1 MTQAANAIELDGL
14 QMAVIKNRF
23 ETIVRAMTNALLR
36 AGRSGVLNIARDF
49 SCSILTGDSE
59 LLAFAES
66 IPVHVM
72 SGPDLQAASMKR
84 LHPVLQRGDAFLHNS
99 PYDGNSHA
107 ADWSV
112 LMPVID
118 DSGIHRFTVFAKA
131 HQADCGN
138 AIPTTYDTAARDV
151 YEEGAL
157 IFPCTK
163 IQDAY
168 ELNQD
173 IVRMIRER
181 IRVPDQAAG
190 DFLALVGAVRVG
202 ERRMLEML
210 DEYGPERLDAFASR
224 WFDYSEQRM
233 IEAIRRLPGGTWT
246 QRNHHDPTPVVPEG
260 VDVSV
265 SVTIDPDAATIDV
278 DLRDNPNSL
287 DCGLN
292 LTEACARSAAMVGV
306 FNSIGSGVP
315 PNAGSYRRLR
325 VHLREDCCVG
335 IPVHPHSCSAAT
347 TDLLDRTANATLRC
361 FAEAQEGVG
370 MAEFAY
376 CIGAGSSVVSGKDP
390 RTGRAFVN
398 QLFLGFTG
406 GAGGPEADGWLG
418 AYCIGGAGML
428 MRDSVEV
435 DELRQPL
442 RVVQQRLVP
451 DTEGAGRNCG
461 APAAMVEFGPVGCS
475 LEVNYTA
482 DGTHNPPKGVR
493 GGLEGAGASQK
504 VRRTDGSTE
513 ALPNVAR
520 LVLNDGETL
529 IAHSCGGGGYGPPWE
544 RDPEHVRRNVEDG
557 WISRQ
562 RAATVY
568 GVVLDDSGAVDGQ
581 ETNAARER
589 LARSREAI
597 TAQQSA

>member
-1 MTQAANAIELDGL
+1 VSAPAPARTELDGL
-14 QMAVIKNRF
+14 QMAVLKNRF
-23 ETIVRAMTNALLR
+23 ETVVRAMTNALLR

-49 SCSILTGDSE
+49 SCSILTGDAE

-84 LHPVLQRGDAFLHNS
+84 LHPQLKRGDAFLHNS

-118 DSGIHRFTVFAKA
+118 DDGHHRFTVFAKA

-163 IQDAY
+163 IQEDY

-181 IRVPDQAAG
+181 IRVPDQATG
-190 DFLALVGAVRVG
+190 DFLALVGAVKVG
-202 ERRMLEML
+202 ERRVLEIL
-210 DEYGPERLDAFASR
+210 REYGPERLDAFASR
-224 WFDYSEQRM
+224 WFDASEQRM
-233 IEAIRRLPGGTWT
+233 VEAIQRLPPGSWT
-246 QRNHHDPTPVVPEG
+246 LRTRHDPTPVVPDG
-260 VDVSV
+260 VNLQIT
-265 SVTIDPDAATIDV
+265 VTVDPEAASIEV
-278 DLRDNPNSL
+278 DLRENPDSL

-292 LTEACARSAAMVGV
+292 LTESCARSAAMIGV
-306 FNSIGSGVP
+306 FNSLGPTVP

-347 TDLLDRTANATLRC
+347 TDLMDRTANATMRC
-361 FAEAQEGVG
+361 LAEAQEGVG

-376 CIGAGSSVVSGKDP
+376 CIGAGSSVISGSDP
-390 RTGRAFVN
+390 RTGKRFVN

-406 GAGGPEADGWLG
+406 GAGAPTADGWLSS
-418 AYCIGGAGML
+418 YCIGGAGML

-435 DELRQPL
+435 DEMRHPI
-442 RVVQQRLVP
+442 RVLQQRLVP
-451 DTEGAGRNCG
+451 DSEGAGRFRG
-461 APAAMVEFGPVGCS
+461 APAAMVEYGPVGCS
-475 LEVNYTA
+475 FEVTYTA
-482 DGTHNPPKGVR
+482 DGTHCPPKGVR
-493 GGLEGAGASQK
+493 GGLDGGGARQQL
-504 VRRTDGSTE
+504 RRADGSLE
-513 ALPNVAR
+513 PLPNVNR
-520 LVLNDGETL
+520 LVLAEGETL
-529 IAHSCGGGGYGPPWE
+529 IAQSCGGGGYGLPRE
-544 RDPEHVRRNVEDG
+544 RDLDLVREDVREG
-557 WISRQ
+557 WITPSR
-562 RAATVY
+562 AESVY
-568 GVVLDDSGAVDGQ
+568 GVVLDARNEIDVEA
-581 ETNAARER
+581 TRAARRR
-589 LARSREAI
+589 LAGDDA
-597 TAQQSA
+597 